1 MKLFAESLKFPET
14 NGRTRKILQ
23 NKYPESI
30 KFEAIIIRTGP
41 NLTELKQFFKKIFE
55 IFATDQREMLR
66 RI

>member
-30 KFEAIIIRTGP
+30 KFEAIIRRTGP
-41 NLTELKQFFKKIFE
+41 NLTELKQFFKENI
-55 IFATDQREMLR
+55 
-66 RI
+66 